1 MTSQIISNDCEIL
14 AQNREQKS
22 PPISSRTDAVNE
34 LQRKTVTLNAECA
47 VNYIINIVSGGTL
60 IDILHFS
67 FACDQSKKSPCFT
80 QWDFD
85 LDVGLSRK
93 CGMTSSLK
101 FCMQSRVSD

>member
-1 MTSQIISNDCEIL
+1 MPSQVISNDCEIL
-14 AQNREQKS
+14 AQNREQKL
-22 PPISSRTDAVNE
+22 PRISSRADTVNE
-34 LQRKTVTLNAECA
+34 LQRKTVTLNAGCA

-67 FACDQSKKSPCFT
+67 FACDQIRYSPCFT

-85 LDVGLSRK
+85 SDIGLSQK